1 MINFELKKELAVAAL
16 TSVLFGLLI
25 LLVVTTA
32 ASQRPATPALAE
44 IEPIAIFPDF
54 GAISNVDVKKQ
65 QFFDYLEDYVDSE
78 NQNLTNLREDL
89 LYLADMSQ
97 NDVALSQR

>member
-54 GAISNVDVKKQ
+54 GAIVMLTLKSNSFLIILKTMLIQKI
-65 QFFDYLEDYVDSE
+65 
-78 NQNLTNLREDL
+78 RI
-89 LYLADMSQ
+89 
-97 NDVALSQR
+97 